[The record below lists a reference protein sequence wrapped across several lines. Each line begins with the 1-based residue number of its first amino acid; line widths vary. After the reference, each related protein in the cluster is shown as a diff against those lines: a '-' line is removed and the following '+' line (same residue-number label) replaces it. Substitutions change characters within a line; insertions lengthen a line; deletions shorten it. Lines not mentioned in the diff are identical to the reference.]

1 VVEAAAADFVE
12 AKTPHAGAGERA
24 MMEYAARTVQPEY
37 TGGDVPFARNWR
49 GRRRVCTWEETYEH
63 EK

>member
-12 AKTPHAGAGERA
+12 AKTPHAGASERA
-24 MMEYAARTVQPEY
+24 TMEYAARTVQPEY
-37 TGGDVPFARNWR
+37 TGRDMSFARNWR
-49 GRRRVCTWEETYEH
+49 GRRRVCTWAETYER